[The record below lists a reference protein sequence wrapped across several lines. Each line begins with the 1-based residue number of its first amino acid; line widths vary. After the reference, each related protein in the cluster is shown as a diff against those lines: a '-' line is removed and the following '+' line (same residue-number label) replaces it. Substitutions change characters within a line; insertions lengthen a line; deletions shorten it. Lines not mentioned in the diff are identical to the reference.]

1 MPYALTVRPKYAKAG
16 ELVTVVNTTHLPVL
30 ICRSANGNLFPCRVE
45 DVGEEKPSV
54 VAAKPEPKPTNKKLT
69 AIERL
74 QIKLLNK

>member
-45 DVGEEKPSV
+45 DLGEEKPAEV
-54 VAAKPEPKPTNKKLT
+54 VQVASPKPTNKKLT
-69 AIERL
+69 AIEKL
-74 QIKLLNK
+74 QIKLMEK